1 MDKETGPEPGRDA
14 PDRSRAALLDKR
26 GLFAV
31 VLSGALCALEIMA
44 TIPLPRVDG
53 KLIGSDGIRYYAIT
67 RSLVLDRDFDYRNDY
82 TLLNEPIHLART
94 GLVENASGIG
104 TGILWLPFFLIAHV
118 ISLVLNALGWHVPT
132 NGIGYLY
139 EASVC
144 LGTIAYGTVGFVL
157 AFKSACRVLVRPI
170 PGARLATLG
179 MLWATPAVYYLIA
192 EPSMSHGISVFAI
205 ALFFH
210 WWHPPGREDSAWRW
224 FRLGL
229 AAGLVTL
236 VRPQDGVIALVP
248 VGELAWR
255 VARGQSSVTRG
266 LRDLAVFTSV
276 AAVCES
282 PQLVMWLAIYG
293 TAGTVPQGASWFNWF
308 DLHVLETLFSTRHG
322 LLSWHPLYLFA
333 LLGLVPL
340 FRRERATAIA
350 ISFVFLAELYVNSA
364 ATRWWQ
370 DDAFGGRRFVS
381 LVPLLAMPLAV
392 LLERSKSR
400 WAPAAL
406 ILALTAWNGLAML
419 QYRLGF
425 VSMHESLT
433 WREMTIDRLLLPVQL
448 LQRLLH

>member
-1 MDKETGPEPGRDA
+1 
-14 PDRSRAALLDKR
+14 
-26 GLFAV
+26 V
-31 VLSGALCALEIMA
+31 LCALVFLA
-44 TIPLPRVDG
+44 SIPLPRVDG
-53 KLIGSDGIRYYAIT
+53 HLIGSDGIRYYAIT
-67 RSLVLDRDFDYRNDY
+67 RSMVLDRDFDYRNDY

-94 GLVENASGIG
+94 GLAENASGIG

-118 ISLVLNALGWHVPT
+118 ISLVLNALGGSVPT

-144 LGTIAYGTVGFVL
+144 LGTIAYATVGFVL
-157 AFKSACRVLVRPI
+157 AFKFACRVLVWPI
-170 PGARLATLG
+170 PGARLGVLG

-192 EPSMSHGISVFAI
+192 EPSMSHGISVFAM
-205 ALFFH
+205 ALFFF
-210 WWHPPGREDSAWRW
+210 WWHPLGREDTVWRW
-224 FRLGL
+224 VRLGF

-248 VGELAWR
+248 VGELALR
-255 VARGQSSVTRG
+255 VARGEKSVTRG

-276 AAVCES
+276 AACCES

-293 TAGTVPQGASWFNWF
+293 TAVTVPQGSSWFNWF
-308 DLHVLETLFSTRHG
+308 DLHIFETLFSTRHG
-322 LLSWHPLYLFA
+322 LLSWHPIFLFA
-333 LLGLVPL
+333 LLGFVPL

-381 LVPLLAMPLAV
+381 LVPLLAVPLAV
-392 LLERSKSR
+392 LVERAKSR

-406 ILALTAWNGLAML
+406 MLALTAWNGLAML

-433 WREMTIDRLLLPVQL
+433 WREMTIDRLLLPVHL
-448 LQRLLH
+448 LQRFLH